1 MGTRYG
7 PIEYREK
14 DHYDID
20 QKLLS
25 VDHCESMSY
34 FGDFNHIW
42 QNKKNFR
49 GCRKCKTLTLTLT
62 PPKKR
67 PICKNGYN
75 SMMSCQFEHDCASG

>member
-34 FGDFNHIW
+34 FGDFNHKIH
-42 QNKKNFR
+42 KNIIHNQPS
-49 GCRKCKTLTLTLT
+49 K
-62 PPKKR
+62 
-67 PICKNGYN
+67 
-75 SMMSCQFEHDCASG
+75 

>member
-34 FGDFNHIW
+34 FGDFNHIVPVIVMVKYHY
-42 QNKKNFR
+42 QNGSNIFADEDLEHTDM
-49 GCRKCKTLTLTLT
+49 KTIISD
-62 PPKKR
+62 PP
-67 PICKNGYN
+67 
-75 SMMSCQFEHDCASG
+75 MHT

>member
-34 FGDFNHIW
+34 FGDFNHI
-42 QNKKNFR
+42 
-49 GCRKCKTLTLTLT
+49 
-62 PPKKR
+62 
-67 PICKNGYN
+67 
-75 SMMSCQFEHDCASG
+75 QFGNHAMH

>member
-34 FGDFNHIW
+34 FGDFNHIEETYIYD
-42 QNKKNFR
+42 
-49 GCRKCKTLTLTLT
+49 TLTVY
-62 PPKKR
+62 
-67 PICKNGYN
+67 GYSSN
-75 SMMSCQFEHDCASG
+75 TVYTVYSI

>member
-34 FGDFNHIW
+34 FSDFNHNRYLNIV
-42 QNKKNFR
+42 NLGATIVN
-49 GCRKCKTLTLTLT
+49 
-62 PPKKR
+62 
-67 PICKNGYN
+67 
-75 SMMSCQFEHDCASG
+75 

>member
-34 FGDFNHIW
+34 FDDFNH
-42 QNKKNFR
+42 
-49 GCRKCKTLTLTLT
+49 T
-62 PPKKR
+62 PH
-67 PICKNGYN
+67 PIFTSN
-75 SMMSCQFEHDCASG
+75 SKD

>member
-34 FGDFNHIW
+34 FDDFNHSTDITHHI
-42 QNKKNFR
+42 FLVFFYR
-49 GCRKCKTLTLTLT
+49 YGIL
-62 PPKKR
+62 
-67 PICKNGYN
+67 Y
-75 SMMSCQFEHDCASG
+75 

>member
-34 FGDFNHIW
+34 FGDFNHIMIINIDVIAI
-42 QNKKNFR
+42 QSPTEFR
-49 GCRKCKTLTLTLT
+49 IKGNLTINTELH
-62 PPKKR
+62 
-67 PICKNGYN
+67 PITAHN
-75 SMMSCQFEHDCASG
+75 

>member
-34 FGDFNHIW
+34 FGDFNHNNVEHFFVCFFFI
-42 QNKKNFR
+42 FR
-49 GCRKCKTLTLTLT
+49 YRVYCH
-62 PPKKR
+62 
-67 PICKNGYN
+67 
-75 SMMSCQFEHDCASG
+75 SE

>member
-34 FGDFNHIW
+34 FGDFNHMG
-42 QNKKNFR
+42 NLDNLS
-49 GCRKCKTLTLTLT
+49 TSYVLVNT
-62 PPKKR
+62 
-67 PICKNGYN
+67 
-75 SMMSCQFEHDCASG
+75 S